1 LPTTFKKKE
10 NGKRNKKKKKW
21 KNKNK
26 HIVYLDFSHTACP
39 TQINDIA
46 NKVFGSLYY
55 TTSSDSAQ

>member
-1 LPTTFKKKE
+1 M
-10 NGKRNKKKKKW
+10 GKRNKKKKKW

-26 HIVYLDFSHTACP
+26 RIVYLDFSHTACP

-55 TTSSDSAQ
+55 TTPSDPAQ